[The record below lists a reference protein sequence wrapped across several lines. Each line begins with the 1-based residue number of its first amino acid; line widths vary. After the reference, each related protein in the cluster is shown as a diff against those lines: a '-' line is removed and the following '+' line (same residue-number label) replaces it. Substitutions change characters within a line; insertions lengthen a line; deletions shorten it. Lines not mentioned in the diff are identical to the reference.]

1 MYLSNEFEDFII
13 YNINIS
19 KRRKTKSIQK
29 ISCNMYLKIRKKA
42 NINRC
47 DN

>member
-19 KRRKTKSIQK
+19 KRWKIKSIQK
-29 ISCNMYLKIRKKA
+29 IFCNMY
-42 NINRC
+42 
-47 DN
+47 